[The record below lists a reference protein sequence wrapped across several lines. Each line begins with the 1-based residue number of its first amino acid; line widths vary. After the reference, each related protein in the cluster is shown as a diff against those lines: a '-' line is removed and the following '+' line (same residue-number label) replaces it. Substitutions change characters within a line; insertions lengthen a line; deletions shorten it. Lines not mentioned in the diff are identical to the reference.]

1 MSLEQLEK
9 DVAELKAQMA
19 GLIARLPPPPL
30 PLDAPKDNWLSA
42 VLGRFKDDPEFGE
55 AVEAGRQFRK
65 TGRLPDPP
73 ADAEGHE

>member
-9 DVAELKAQMA
+9 DVAELKAQVA
-19 GLIARLPPPPL
+19 ALQAQRPPV

-55 AVEAGRQFRK
+55 AVKAGREFRK

-73 ADAEGHE
+73 ADGGEG